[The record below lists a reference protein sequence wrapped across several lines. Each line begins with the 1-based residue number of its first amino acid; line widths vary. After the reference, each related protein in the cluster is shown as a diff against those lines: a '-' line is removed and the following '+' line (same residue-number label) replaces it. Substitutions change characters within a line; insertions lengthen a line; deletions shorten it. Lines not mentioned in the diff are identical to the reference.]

1 MEQDHLKSCK
11 PLGLF
16 VFETECSSLS
26 TRTLSSLNQFKS
38 HVLQRYSAAFR
49 TNYDVTN
56 FNTWKSICCK
66 CSRSRNLLLAG
77 NCCY

>member
-1 MEQDHLKSCK
+1 MEQDHLKSCT

-49 TNYDVTN
+49 TNYDVT
-56 FNTWKSICCK
+56 I
-66 CSRSRNLLLAG
+66 
-77 NCCY
+77 